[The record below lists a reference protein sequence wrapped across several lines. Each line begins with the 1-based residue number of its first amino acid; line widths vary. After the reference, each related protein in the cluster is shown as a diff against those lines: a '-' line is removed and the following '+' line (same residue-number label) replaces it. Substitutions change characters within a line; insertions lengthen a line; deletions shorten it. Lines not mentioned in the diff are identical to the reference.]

1 MHHLLGNEGPPGSQI
16 DKALE
21 KLMVLLG
28 RPFSHQAVPFSE
40 FEVIDVSF
48 SALLAWTV
56 NGEFL
61 VNCLGD

>member
-48 SALLAWTV
+48 SALLA
-56 NGEFL
+56 
-61 VNCLGD
+61 